1 MAKIKLDL
9 DALQVDSFATDTT
22 ELVGG
27 TVHAYDSEGCRQIP
41 PGLARKTHQNS
52 CFVASCNN
60 ASCFDCSIQI
70 SCWGC
75 NTPLCPGVPFVDS
88 KDKCTFGHGC
98 SEH

>member
-9 DALQVDSFATDTT
+9 DALQVESFATDAT
-22 ELVGG
+22 EIPGG
-27 TVHAYDSEGCRQIP
+27 TVYAHESEGCKQIP
-41 PGLARKTHQNS
+41 PGMLRKTHQNS

-60 ASCFDCSIQI
+60 GSCFDCSIQI

-75 NTPLCPGVPFVDS
+75 NTPLCPAVPFIDS

-98 SEH
+98 IEH